1 MDCGA
6 TIEAERISMPNRRH
20 RIPIRLHALRSTQED
35 GSMPY
40 IVIGF
45 GGLAVLAAAGWY
57 YFGHSHSRRTISTT
71 EWVKLMRENDARTAA
86 RMKRKAAK
94 QRPPNAHA

>member
-1 MDCGA
+1 MSNC
-6 TIEAERISMPNRRH
+6 RH
-20 RIPIRLHALRSTQED
+20 RISIRLHALSSTQEG

-45 GGLAVLAAAGWY
+45 GGLAVLAVAGFY
-57 YFGHSHSRRTISTT
+57 YLGHSHSHSRRTISTT

-86 RMKRKAAK
+86 RKKRKAAK
-94 QRPPNAHA
+94 YRPPNAHA

>member
-1 MDCGA
+1 MEGGA
-6 TIEAERISMPNRRH
+6 TIDTERISVSGRRL
-20 RIPIRLHALRSTQED
+20 RISIRFHALTSPQED

-57 YFGHSHSRRTISTT
+57 YLGHSNSRRTISTT